1 MMQAERHLERLFTVV
16 EVIFHNK
23 IALVVIFITT
33 GAIHHAGIRERQM
46 AAHAGEIIGKCA
58 RCGGPICN
66 LATIN
71 CPPGTIRGSTIIGS
85 QCENYACNPGYVDPH
100 NK

>member
-46 AAHAGEIIGKCA
+46 AAHAGEIIGESVRGA
-58 RCGGPICN
+58 EGRYVIW
-66 LATIN
+66 
-71 CPPGTIRGSTIIGS
+71 PPSTVHL
-85 QCENYACNPGYVDPH
+85 EP
-100 NK
+100 